1 MKRPGEVLDTSLPR
15 LRSHRRIDFAIIG
28 VLLLALGLSLF
39 GPEMESPAGED
50 QPIRS
55 IAVLPLANLS
65 GDPDQ
70 EYSSDGMTEAL
81 IADLAKIG
89 SLRVISRTSAMRYQ
103 QTDLSMPEIAADLGV
118 EGLIEGSV
126 LSKLV
131 DSRHAGSLPRS
142 FCGLEPRA
150 RWADPR
156 GGGPSSKGRR
166 AARDPG

>member
-1 MKRPGEVLDTSLPR
+1 M
-15 LRSHRRIDFAIIG
+15 
-28 VLLLALGLSLF
+28 LALGLLLF

-70 EYSSDGMTEAL
+70 EYFSDGMIEAL

-103 QTDLSMPEIAADLGV
+103 QTGLSMPEIAAELGV
-118 EGLIEGSV
+118 DGLIQGSV
-126 LSKLV
+126 LSRLF
-131 DSRHAGSLPRS
+131 DSRNADSLPRS

-150 RWADPR
+150 QWADPR
-156 GGGPSSKGRR
+156 GGGSSSNGRR

>member
-89 SLRVISRTSAMRYQ
+89 SLRVISRTSAMRY
-103 QTDLSMPEIAADLGV
+103 
-118 EGLIEGSV
+118 
-126 LSKLV
+126 
-131 DSRHAGSLPRS
+131 
-142 FCGLEPRA
+142 
-150 RWADPR
+150 
-156 GGGPSSKGRR
+156 
-166 AARDPG
+166 